1 MENITKSKLVIT
13 LGVIMSATAA
23 YFSISGLVQI
33 FINNVIPII
42 IMGVCLEIAKLIS
55 INWLYLQWNN
65 YKVIMKSYFLIAITG
80 IMMITSLGVYGFLS
94 NSSANINNDIQQSNI
109 NQEYNNKQILYYQSI
124 INSAIKQRNQLDDTI
139 DTLIKYDRIRG
150 PQGAIN
156 TRNNQKV
163 ERDNL
168 NNVINQSNNDIHSIN
183 NIIHNEQSKN
193 QDNLNEVGPIIS
205 IAKLFNINDYNN
217 SLNILI
223 ILIIFVFDPLAL
235 LLTLSGTIILKKEYD
250 NRNNDDII
258 GATRDNIIHNIIEIE
273 DNNIDNSIDNSIDNN
288 IDNNIDKI
296 GLGGGEY
303 SNDTNNIAI
312 GNTLSRIK
320 KERVNDLT
328 KKHDI

>member
-1 MENITKSKLVIT
+1 
-13 LGVIMSATAA
+13 
-23 YFSISGLVQI
+23 
-33 FINNVIPII
+33 
-42 IMGVCLEIAKLIS
+42 
-55 INWLYLQWNN
+55 
-65 YKVIMKSYFLIAITG
+65 MKSYFLIAITG

-94 NSSANINNDIQQSNI
+94 NSSANINNDIQQSSI
-109 NQEYNNKQILYYQSI
+109 NQEYNNKQIQYHQSI
-124 INSAIKQRNQLDDTI
+124 VQSAIKQRNQLDDTI

-156 TRNNQKV
+156 TRNNQKI
-163 ERDNL
+163 ERNYIMNTI
-168 NNVINQSNNDIHSIN
+168 NNANKDIYTIN

-250 NRNNDDII
+250 NIHNIHNNTNDNDEM
-258 GATRDNIIHNIIEIE
+258 TQDNIIHNII
-273 DNNIDNSIDNSIDNN
+273 DNNIHNIHDN
-288 IDNNIDKI
+288 IDNNVIDKI

-303 SNDTNNIAI
+303 SYADVPSD
-312 GNTLSRIK
+312 TLSRIK
-320 KERVNDLT
+320 KERINDLT

>member
-1 MENITKSKLVIT
+1 MNNITKAKLVIT
-13 LGVIMSATAA
+13 LGIIMSATAA
-23 YFSISGLVQI
+23 YFSINGLVQI

-42 IMGVCLEIAKLIS
+42 IMGGCLEIAKL
-55 INWLYLQWNN
+55 
-65 YKVIMKSYFLIAITG
+65 MKSYFLIAITG

-94 NSSANINNDIQQSNI
+94 NSSANINNDIQQSSI
-109 NQEYNNKQILYYQSI
+109 NQEYNNKQIQYHQSI
-124 INSAIKQRNQLDDTI
+124 VQSAIKQRNQLDDTI

-156 TRNNQKV
+156 TRNNQKI
-163 ERDNL
+163 ERNYIMNTI
-168 NNVINQSNNDIHSIN
+168 NNANKDIYTIN

-250 NRNNDDII
+250 NIHNIHNNTNDNDEM
-258 GATRDNIIHNIIEIE
+258 TQDNIIHNII
-273 DNNIDNSIDNSIDNN
+273 DNNIHNIHDN
-288 IDNNIDKI
+288 IDNNVIDKI

-303 SNDTNNIAI
+303 SYADVPSD
-312 GNTLSRIK
+312 TLSRIK
-320 KERVNDLT
+320 KERINDLT